1 MVGKQ
6 RTVREVIQA
15 LKKAGFIESPNHG
28 KGTSHRRYINPN
40 DPSKFADIAVH
51 SMGDTIAKGTLKSI
65 ERQSGV
71 RM

>member
-1 MVGKQ
+1 MGKQ

-28 KGTSHRRYINPN
+28 KGSHRRYINPK

-71 RM
+71 TF

>member
-1 MVGKQ
+1 MGKQ
-6 RTVREVIQA
+6 RTVREVIKA

-51 SMGDTIAKGTLKSI
+51 SMGDTLAKGTLKSI

-71 RM
+71 EF